1 MLKKYHKIK
10 AVSFF
15 IYLNQLLSIVT
26 SKHNN
31 LLHEII
37 KTLLYFLVFLIFFS
51 INYLHATGNNS
62 NGTQNTTNITLQ
74 SHTKT

>member
-1 MLKKYHKIK
+1 MLKKYHNIK
-10 AVSFF
+10 AVSYF
-15 IYLNQLLSIVT
+15 IYLYKLLSIVT

-37 KTLLYFLVFLIFFS
+37 KTLFFSILKFFFS